1 MKTIFIPLFALW
13 MCSIRPATA
22 QEPVTVSFSNP
33 VLQESKFIQAS
44 TNLQGIYALETLV
57 TGKIAGKRYRLD
69 LVHVADGREN
79 RRMSM
84 NESVCASDT
93 LEFFLASRP
102 VGADSVCIALRSPI
116 ERICTLGITGTDRCI
131 LMETFPEQTP
141 TTDKA
146 IPVAAFCQGEPI
158 EIPLPDGSVFRGLHY
173 CSVRDGHLHPS
184 KWHERFKLKD
194 YLYFEIY
201 FTDTPTTENK

>member
-1 MKTIFIPLFALW
+1 MRTHSILLVALGI
-13 MCSIRPATA
+13 CCIRTAVA
-22 QEPVTVSFSNP
+22 QEPVAVTFSNP
-33 VLQESKFIQAS
+33 VQQESKFIQAS
-44 TNLQGIYALETLV
+44 ADLQGIYALETLV

-69 LVHVADGREN
+69 LVHVADGKELLRT
-79 RRMSM
+79 SM

-102 VGADSVCIALRSPI
+102 VGADSVCMALRSPV
-116 ERICTLGITGTDRCI
+116 ERICTLGIAGTDRCI

-141 TTDKA
+141 TMDEA

-184 KWHERFKLKD
+184 KWHERFRLKD
-194 YLYFEIY
+194 YLYFEIK
-201 FTDTPTTENK
+201 FTNPSTTER

>member
-1 MKTIFIPLFALW
+1 MKTTFILLLAACLCCIQPT
-13 MCSIRPATA
+13 TA
-22 QEPVTVSFSNP
+22 QEIVSVSFDNP
-33 VLQESKFIQAS
+33 VQQESEFIQAS
-44 TNLQGIYALETLV
+44 ADLQGIYALETLV

-158 EIPLPDGSVFRGLHY
+158 EIPLPDGKVLKGLHY

-194 YLYFEIY
+194 YIYFEIK
-201 FTDTPTTENK
+201 FTDTPTTEK